1 MFALLALH
9 SLSYALSPEQEVMK
23 ATTDYVE
30 AVRTYNIQKMGTY
43 FHPAYLEVSPRGQ
56 VEEKAAIFKSFDL
69 PEEKRFMATRVDLT
83 EWKIAF
89 PRKDFASAT
98 FKQTYLFLRNEK
110 EFKINV
116 RVSATWIKERRSW
129 VMTLQQSTILDAPP
143 TRPATL

>member
-1 MFALLALH
+1 MVALLALH
-9 SLSYALSPEQEVMK
+9 SLSFAILPEQEVIS

-30 AVRTYNIQKMGTY
+30 AVRTYNISKMSTF

-56 VEEKAAIFKSFDL
+56 VEDKAAILKSFDL
-69 PEEKRFMATRVDLT
+69 PPEKRFMASRVDLT

-98 FKQTYLFLRNEK
+98 FKQTYVFFRNEK
-110 EFKINV
+110 EFKLNL
-116 RVSATWIKERRSW
+116 RVSATWIKERRNW

-143 TRPATL
+143 VRPSN